1 MMQDIKLKKN
11 EAYPLAIISE
21 CEKYRYFLSR
31 SWIGHG
37 KKICFIGLNPS
48 TADASFD
55 DPTIRRCV
63 DFSKRF
69 DGSHLLMVNIF
80 AYRSTNPKFLEDID
94 DPFGEKNSYWI
105 DYALSEADII
115 ISAWGNNKLA
125 ATHARAIVP
134 EKFHQILNC
143 LDYNKNNSPKH
154 PLYVKKDTE
163 LKKFNF

>member
-125 ATHARAIVP
+125 ATHA
-134 EKFHQILNC
+134 L
-143 LDYNKNNSPKH
+143 KNFIK
-154 PLYVKKDTE
+154 Y
-163 LKKFNF
+163 